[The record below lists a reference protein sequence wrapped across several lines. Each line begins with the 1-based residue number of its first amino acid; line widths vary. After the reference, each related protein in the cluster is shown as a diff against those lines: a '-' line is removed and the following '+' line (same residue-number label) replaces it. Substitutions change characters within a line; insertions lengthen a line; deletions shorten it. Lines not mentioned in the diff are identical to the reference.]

1 MSSPSKYKKTFDAS
15 KLETIKTIQAFVG
28 ETTLQISFLVISGS
42 GDAVELDPVVIGSWT
57 MLRNFLGIFPSNT
70 SNTSNTF
77 LKYSRMKR
85 SNFGEKK

>member
-15 KLETIKTIQAFVG
+15 KLETNKTIQAFVG